1 MISFKSISY
10 FRTRLAD
17 LKKVK
22 KGVYASVEDEIRNEF
37 KGRTIDTIRIN
48 NDMIL
53 LEGDMIVIKLRLPD
67 RKHRLAKK
75 DGYRLIYMVSKVA
88 PVVAFLDIYPK
99 NGPLQ
104 QLNEDDRMV
113 ARLVEMFIDEAED
126 GSLQDFLL

>member
-1 MISFKSISY
+1 
-10 FRTRLAD
+10 
-17 LKKVK
+17 
-22 KGVYASVEDEIRNEF
+22 
-37 KGRTIDTIRIN
+37 
-48 NDMIL
+48 MIL

-126 GSLQDFLL
+126 SSLQDFLL

>member
-1 MISFKSISY
+1 
-10 FRTRLAD
+10 
-17 LKKVK
+17 
-22 KGVYASVEDEIRNEF
+22 
-37 KGRTIDTIRIN
+37 
-48 NDMIL
+48 
-53 LEGDMIVIKLRLPD
+53 
-67 RKHRLAKK
+67 
-75 DGYRLIYMVSKVA
+75 MVSKVA